1 MQLPFIL
8 KAGIASFGSGTITQS
23 SGFVFLY
30 FTKDPIMTLLYI
42 LIVGNILGFFTQGYI
57 HGYGPKSIILD
68 FVIKWLLVAS
78 FGIFLNYKIF
88 NYLSN
93 EKHIS
98 EFKNKYKDVRL
109 DIINYSLILT
119 TIGIVFLIWNY
130 HMRKRYVF
138 VEYNNPYLNL
148 LILIIISSVITIDR
162 FLIFKSLNKNLLDTH
177 HFLMLKSH

>member
-8 KAGIASFGSGTITQS
+8 KTGFASFGSGTITQS
-23 SGFVFLY
+23 TGFVFLY

-42 LIVGNILGFFTQGYI
+42 LVVGNILGFFTQKFI
-57 HGYGPKSIILD
+57 HGFGIKNVRLD

-78 FGIFLNYKIF
+78 FSLFLNFKIF

-93 EKHIS
+93 EEHIN

-109 DIINYSLILT
+109 DIINYSLILI

-130 HMRKRYVF
+130 HMRKRFVF
-138 VEYNNPYLNL
+138 IENNNPYLNL
-148 LILIIISSVITIDR
+148 LVLTLISSVIMVDR
-162 FLIFKSLNKNLLDTH
+162 FLIIKN
-177 HFLMLKSH
+177 